1 MERRQFEFFLVRYVP
16 NPVTAEFVNIGII
29 LHELEG
35 SGGTAA
41 IRITRNWNR
50 VLCIDPEADT
60 EMLEGL
66 EEDIN
71 SQFAEGKENVKV
83 LLSALQQQLSNILQI
98 TEPTVTLGANL
109 AAETDRLMVMYVDPR
124 RSALVP

>member
-16 NPVTAEFVNIGII
+16 NPVRAEFVNIGVI
-29 LHELEG
+29 LHDLE
-35 SGGTAA
+35 SIEGTAV

-60 EMLEGL
+60 EMLEAL

-71 SQFAEGKENVKV
+71 SQFAEGNESVKV
-83 LLSALQQQLSNILQI
+83 LLSALQQQLSNSLQI
-98 TEPTVTLGANL
+98 SEPNITLGANL
-109 AAETDRLMVMYVDPR
+109 TVETDRLMVMYVEPQ
-124 RSALVP
+124 RSSPGP

>member
-16 NPVTAEFVNIGII
+16 NPVRAEFVNIGVI
-29 LHELEG
+29 LHDLE
-35 SGGTAA
+35 SIECTAV

-60 EMLEGL
+60 EMLEAL

-71 SQFAEGKENVKV
+71 SQFAEGNESVKV
-83 LLSALQQQLSNILQI
+83 LLSALQQQLSNSLQI
-98 TEPTVTLGANL
+98 SEPNITLGANL
-109 AAETDRLMVMYVDPR
+109 TVETDRLMVMYVEPQ
-124 RSALVP
+124 RSSPGP